1 MTVQVNEKI
10 QHLPKLQGISGEQM
24 DFGLILDDALAY
36 TRQGVFENTEKW
48 LKLIIAILCLG
59 IPLNGYVMRI
69 YRGLHPAPEV
79 DHWGSLFVDG
89 LKLILL
95 GLVYV
100 IPVFILY
107 AIMYGGIFLA
117 AMSES
122 PTHFDAAMKSGWAPN
137 IGLMV
142 LIFIVEIGIGLIM
155 PVASIRF
162 ARTNSFSEGFNV
174 GAIFGYIGKIGWIN
188 YIIALVLIAL
198 VIAIPICI
206 LVLGFIL
213 LGGITIAIFKLNSI
227 AILGFIFAMI
237 LIILILAPLFAVFQA
252 RYMTRVYDSAVQE
265 G

>member
-1 MTVQVNEKI
+1 MKRCNPFHNK
-10 QHLPKLQGISGEQM
+10 GFSGEHM
-24 DFGLILDDALAY
+24 DFGMILDDALAY
-36 TRQGVFENTEKW
+36 TKQGVFENSDRW

-59 IPLNGYVMRI
+59 IPMNGYVMRI
-69 YRGLHPAPEV
+69 YRGLQPAPEV

-95 GLVYV
+95 GLVYA

-107 AIMYGGIFLA
+107 AIMYGSIFHA

-122 PTHFDAAMKSGWAPN
+122 PTHLNAAMKSGWAPN
-137 IGLMV
+137 IGLIV
-142 LIFIVEIGIGLIM
+142 LIFLVEIAIGLIM

-174 GAIFGYIGKIGWIN
+174 GAILTYIGKIGWIN
-188 YIIALVLIAL
+188 YIIALVLITL

-213 LGGITIAIFKLNSI
+213 LGGIIMFIFNVKYI
-227 AILGFIFAMI
+227 IILGFILAII
-237 LIILILAPLFAVFQA
+237 LIILVLAPLFAVFQA
-252 RYMTRVYDSAVQE
+252 RYVTRVYDSVAQE
-265 G
+265 A

>member
-1 MTVQVNEKI
+1 
-10 QHLPKLQGISGEQM
+10 M
-24 DFGLILDDALAY
+24 DFGLILDDALAF
-36 TRQGVFENTEKW
+36 TRQGVFENTERW
-48 LKLIIAILCLG
+48 LKLILAILCLG

-69 YRGLHPAPEV
+69 YRGLYPAPEV

-95 GLVYV
+95 GLVYA

-155 PVASIRF
+155 PVALIRF

-174 GAIFGYIGKIGWIN
+174 GSIFGYIGKIGWIN
-188 YIIALVLIAL
+188 YIIALVLISL
-198 VIAIPICI
+198 VVAIPICI
-206 LVLGFIL
+206 LGFYPAW
-213 LGGITIAIFKLNSI
+213 GITIAIFKLNSI

-237 LIILILAPLFAVFQA
+237 LIILTLAPLFAVFQA

>member
-1 MTVQVNEKI
+1 
-10 QHLPKLQGISGEQM
+10 M
-24 DFGLILDDALAY
+24 DFGMILDDALAF
-36 TRQGVFENTEKW
+36 TKQGVFDNSDRW

-59 IPLNGYVMRI
+59 IPLNGYVIRI
-69 YRGLHPAPEV
+69 YRGLQPAPEV

-95 GLVYV
+95 GFVYA
-100 IPVFILY
+100 IPIFILY
-107 AIMYGGIFLA
+107 AIMYGSIFLA

-122 PTHFDAAMKSGWAPN
+122 PTHLDAALKSGWAPN
-137 IGLMV
+137 IGLIV
-142 LIFIVEIGIGLIM
+142 LIFSVEIAIGLIM

-174 GAIFGYIGKIGWIN
+174 GAILNYIGNIGWIN
-188 YIIALVLIAL
+188 YIIALVLITL

-213 LGGITIAIFKLNSI
+213 LGGITMVIFKLNSI
-227 AILGFIFAMI
+227 AILGFIFAVM

-252 RYMTRVYDSAVQE
+252 RYMTRVYDSVVQE

>member
-1 MTVQVNEKI
+1 
-10 QHLPKLQGISGEQM
+10 M
-24 DFGLILDDALAY
+24 DFGMILDDALAY
-36 TRQGVFENTEKW
+36 TKQGVFENTDRW

-59 IPLNGYVMRI
+59 IPMNGYVMRI
-69 YRGLHPAPEV
+69 YRGLQPVPEV

-95 GLVYV
+95 SLVYA
-100 IPVFILY
+100 IPVFIVY
-107 AIMYGGIFLA
+107 AIMYGSIILA

-122 PTHFDAAMKSGWAPN
+122 PTKPDTSMMSGWAPN
-137 IGLMV
+137 TGLLV
-142 LIFIVEIGIGLIM
+142 LIFIVEIAIGLIM

-174 GAIFGYIGKIGWIN
+174 GAILNYIGKIGWIN
-188 YIIALVLIAL
+188 YILALLLITL

-213 LGGITIAIFKLNSI
+213 LGGITMFIFKVNSI
-227 AILGFIFAMI
+227 AILGFILAMI

-252 RYMTRVYDSAVQE
+252 RYMTRVYDSVAQE
-265 G
+265 V